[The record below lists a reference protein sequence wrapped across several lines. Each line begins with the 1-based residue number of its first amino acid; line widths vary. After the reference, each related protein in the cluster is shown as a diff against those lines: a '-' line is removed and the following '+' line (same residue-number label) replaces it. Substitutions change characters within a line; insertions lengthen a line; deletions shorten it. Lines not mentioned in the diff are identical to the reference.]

1 MIQILYLIIRLLEII
16 VSTKVFLK
24 DEFKLMKI
32 NENIHGEREL
42 ETDPV
47 TSTITI
53 NNDRFNRR
61 YIRSCGMYLLLF
73 LICIG
78 FYMINMAVE
87 HVYPFGSRSFLY
99 QDACDQYPGIL
110 KIFLEWLHSGDKGSF
125 IWERG
130 LGIDIVLNM
139 FYYCMSPFNIIAI
152 VLGPDRVELSMT
164 LMIVLKASCLAPAG
178 LFFFRH
184 SKIRRFAEKGLSE
197 KYITVISMMFGLL
210 YALNSYVVVYNHNVL
225 WLDGLILLPFIA
237 IAVEHLAEGKWQLRY
252 TLLLACA
259 FLFNYYFAFYICLF
273 IVCYF
278 FMQDWKNAKNLWSGV
293 CRFFGWSVMAVS
305 IAGMVVL
312 PSLYAIMNLSSCGN
326 GDYSL
331 PWYRISNLGMF
342 VNSFYPLRQI
352 STGYLFSHNNYC
364 GILVIMFFL
373 LFLFGAGIKC
383 SFKLRYTAVILFL
396 TIGLNMVGLNYV
408 LHGFTI
414 THGLGN
420 RFAFILVFF
429 ILMAGYIGMLRL
441 QQVKVWQ
448 IISMSGIG
456 ITIFLLELFLNKE
469 DANSYSYAA
478 VLLFGISYLILLILY
493 VRKSIRYTTCYV
505 WMIVLLCIEIFANA
519 WIQMPQKYND
529 ERLQS
534 EISASDWLTDYEQ
547 LQLAEGERK
556 TALVSQ
562 NYMPYSDVN
571 WYSSVANGSIV
582 DVFTSLGISRYQNIE
597 YTYRGVTPISRQF
610 FNVRYVVTD
619 ETGVAGGYRLIDRKN
634 EKIDFYEADNL
645 AGMGFLM
652 SKDVLDWSGTAKTED
667 TSDVFE
673 KGSMAENQNELVKLV
688 TGHKITQNA
697 FTRIDI
703 PEDAVTSAGMDITG
717 QKNGEYS
724 YISTNDVFSA
734 ITVNLTA
741 EKDEDLYLECA
752 DTKPQCIEVKVN
764 DEVTVSTNY
773 TDSADFYHVGQVK
786 EGDAVQI
793 RMYAI
798 RIRLYTTA
806 VKDQEGTKAFALY
819 SLDQNVVKAF
829 EEYTESHQMTF
840 DGWADNTLNGHITT
854 EESGILYLAVPY
866 NKGFS
871 AVVNGKKVA
880 PVKIGTGLMGVPVEA
895 GEHVITL
902 TYNTPYLMAGIC
914 LSVIGILILAGY
926 VMISRKKSSNK

>member
-1 MIQILYLIIRLLEII
+1 MEQDLGTETGA
-16 VSTKVFLK
+16 S
-24 DEFKLMKI
+24 KI
-32 NENIHGEREL
+32 M
-42 ETDPV
+42 
-47 TSTITI
+47 I
-53 NNDRFNRR
+53 NNDRTNRR

-78 FYMINMAVE
+78 FYIINMAVE

-110 KIFLEWLHSGDKGSF
+110 KIFLEWLHSGNKGTF

-130 LGIDIVLNM
+130 LGIDIILNG

-152 VLGPDRVELSMT
+152 ILGPKHVELSMT

-184 SKIRRFAEKGLSE
+184 SKIRGFAAEGLSG
-197 KYITVISMMFGLL
+197 KYTTVISMMFGLL
-210 YALNSYVVVYNHNVL
+210 YALNSYVLVYNHNVL

-237 IAVEHLAEGKWQLRY
+237 IAVEQLAEGQWQIRY
-252 TLLLACA
+252 TVLLACA

-278 FMQDWKNAKNLWSGV
+278 LMQDWKNAKSFWRGV
-293 CRFFGWSVMAVS
+293 CRFFGWSVMAVL
-305 IAGMVVL
+305 IAGVVVL

-331 PWYRISNLGMF
+331 PWYRLSNLGMF

-364 GILVIMFFL
+364 GILIIMFSL
-373 LFLFGAGIKC
+373 LFLFGTGVKL
-383 SFKLRYTAVILFL
+383 SRKLRYAAVILFL

-429 ILMAGYIGMLRL
+429 ILIAGCIGMLRL

-448 IISMSGIG
+448 IICMAGVG
-456 ITIFLLELFLNKE
+456 ITVFLLELFLNKE

-478 VLLFGISYLILLILY
+478 VLLFGIAYLILMILY

-505 WMIVLLCIEIFANA
+505 WMMVLLCVEIFANA

-529 ERLQS
+529 ERLQTA
-534 EISASDWLTDYEQ
+534 ISVSDWLADYEQ
-547 LQLAEGERK
+547 LELADGERK

-571 WYSSVANGSIV
+571 WYSSVANGNTV

-597 YTYRGVTPISRQF
+597 YTYRGVTPISRQL

-619 ETGVAGGYRLIDRKN
+619 ETGVAGGYHLIDRKN
-634 EKIDFYEADNL
+634 EKVDFYEADNL

-652 SKDVLDWSGTAKTED
+652 NKDVLAWTGKAKTED

-673 KGSMAENQNELVKLV
+673 KGSMAENQNELVKLA
-688 TGHKITQNA
+688 TGHEITQNA
-697 FTRIDI
+697 FTRINI
-703 PEDAVTSAGMDITG
+703 PEDAVTSVGMDITG
-717 QKNGEYS
+717 HKTGEYS
-724 YISTNDVFSA
+724 YISTNDIFSA
-734 ITVNLTA
+734 VIVNFTA

-786 EGDAVQI
+786 AGDTVQI

-819 SLDQNVVKAF
+819 SLDQNVVKEF
-829 EEYTESHQMTF
+829 EEYTAAHQMTF
-840 DGWADNTLNGHITT
+840 DGYTGNTLNGHITA
-854 EESGILYLAVPY
+854 EEAGILYLSVPY
-866 NKGFS
+866 NQGYTA
-871 AVVNGKKVA
+871 AVDGKKVT
-880 PVKIGTGLMGVPVEA
+880 PVKLGTGLMGVPVEA

-902 TYNTPYLMAGIC
+902 TYHTPYLMAGIC
-914 LSVIGILILAGY
+914 LSVIGIFILTGY
-926 VMISRKKSSNK
+926 AVIRCKKTSDK

>member
-1 MIQILYLIIRLLEII
+1 
-16 VSTKVFLK
+16 
-24 DEFKLMKI
+24 MKI
-32 NENIHGEREL
+32 NKKENNQAEQEIGTEM
-42 ETDPV
+42 TA
-47 TSTITI
+47 SKIMI
-53 NNDRFNRR
+53 NNDRTNRR

-78 FYMINMAVE
+78 FYIINMAVE

-99 QDACDQYPGIL
+99 QDAADQYPGIL
-110 KIFLEWLHSGDKGSF
+110 KIFLEWLHSGDKGTF
-125 IWERG
+125 LWNRG
-130 LGIDIVLNM
+130 LGIDVVLNM

-152 VLGPDRVELSMT
+152 ILGPNRVELSMT
-164 LMIVLKASCLAPAG
+164 WMIVLKASCLAPAG

-184 SKIRRFAEKGLSE
+184 SGIRRFAAEGLSE
-197 KYITVISMMFGLL
+197 RYTTVISMMFGLL

-273 IVCYF
+273 IICYF
-278 FMQDWKNAKNLWSGV
+278 LMQDWKSVRNFWRGV
-293 CRFFGWSVMAVS
+293 CRFLGWSAAAVM
-305 IAGMVVL
+305 IAGVVVL
-312 PSLYAIMNLSSCGN
+312 PSFYAIINLSSCGN

-342 VNSFYPLRQI
+342 INSFYPLRQI

-373 LFLFGAGIKC
+373 LFLFGAGIKR
-383 SFKLRYTAVILFL
+383 SFKLRYAAVILFL

-408 LHGFTI
+408 LHGFAI

-420 RFAFILVFF
+420 RFAFILIFF

-448 IISMSGIG
+448 IICMAGIG
-456 ITIFLLELFLNKE
+456 SAVFLLELFLNKE

-478 VLLFGISYLILLILY
+478 VLLFGIAYLILLVLC

-505 WMIVLLCIEIFANA
+505 WMIVLLCVEIFANA
-519 WIQMPQKYND
+519 WNQMPQKYND
-529 ERLQS
+529 ERLQTA
-534 EISASDWLTDYEQ
+534 ISASDWLPDYEQ
-547 LQLAEGERK
+547 LEYVDGERK

-571 WYSSVANGSIV
+571 WYSSMANGSTI

-597 YTYRGVTPISRQF
+597 YTYRGVTPISRQL

-619 ETGVAGGYRLIDRKN
+619 ETGVAGGYHLIDQKN
-634 EKIDFYEADNL
+634 EKINFYEADNL

-652 SKDVLDWSGTAKTED
+652 QKDVLDWSGTAKTKD

-703 PEDAVTSAGMDITG
+703 PEDAVTSVGMDITG
-717 QKNGEYS
+717 HKTGEYS
-724 YISTNDVFSA
+724 YISTNDIFSA
-734 ITVNLTA
+734 IMVNFTA

-786 EGDAVQI
+786 TGDTVQI

-819 SLDQNVVKAF
+819 SLDPDVVKAF
-829 EEYTESHQMTF
+829 EEYTETNQMTF
-840 DGWADNTLNGHITT
+840 DGYDGNTLNGHIMA
-854 EESGILYLAVPY
+854 EEAGILYLAVPY
-866 NKGFS
+866 NQGFT
-871 AVVNGKKVA
+871 ATVDGKKAV

-902 TYNTPYLMAGIC
+902 TYQTPYLMAGVC

-926 VMISRKKSSNK
+926 VLIRRKKSSDK